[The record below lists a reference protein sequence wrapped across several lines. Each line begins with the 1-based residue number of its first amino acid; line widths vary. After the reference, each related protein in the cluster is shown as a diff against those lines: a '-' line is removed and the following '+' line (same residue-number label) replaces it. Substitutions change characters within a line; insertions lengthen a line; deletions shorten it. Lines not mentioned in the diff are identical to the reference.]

1 MRVHCTCA
9 RVYFRLHVGTSGGGD
24 VTAPSAHPVHDED
37 LVDVEFLLEL
47 LGGDGHRVEETET
60 PVDKQTH
67 VLIRTASPL

>member
-1 MRVHCTCA
+1 M
-9 RVYFRLHVGTSGGGD
+9 GTSGGGD
-24 VTAPSAHPVHDED
+24 VTTPAHPVHNED

-67 VLIRTASPL
+67 VFIRTVTSGCSLTALAKSVNPFS